1 MISHRPSVFKCL
13 NLFLLDHIIN
23 IAEFLERSFQM
34 FKNFNQILRGSGSR
48 MKDGNETNEF
58 KKNKERPGKFMS
70 NIVFEIALN
79 GKRMKE

>member
-1 MISHRPSVFKCL
+1 MFKCL

-48 MKDGNETNEF
+48 MKDGNETKEF